1 MHKIVTKWTP
11 CTFKLI
17 IWYWLCFVQNKQTKN
32 SKKKSN
38 LDKLR
43 VKSSHSGVL
52 LKKIAFKIL
61 RDYQR

>member
-11 CTFKLI
+11 YAFKLI
-17 IWYWLCFVQNKQTKN
+17 IWYWLFFVQNKQTK
-32 SKKKSN
+32 KKQKSN
-38 LDKLR
+38 LDKVR

-61 RDYQR
+61 RNYQR